1 MLKNIILTIYIIIIG
16 IALGTI
22 ILSANYNE
30 YGLIQFG
37 NTALVEVES
46 NVLEPKIV
54 TGDLV
59 LINTKEKT
67 VKEKD
72 IISYITLE
80 QGETTIRINKI
91 TAITTDINDEK
102 IYSLTKEDGTIE
114 NIDDSCILGT
124 YKVAIPLAGTIL
136 NYILTKQGFLTVT
149 LIPAILLFIFF
160 LITFFLGIIN
170 KKRE

>member
-37 NTALVEVES
+37 NTALVEVED
-46 NVLEPKIV
+46 NLLEPKIV

-59 LINTKEKT
+59 LINTKNKK

-72 IISYITLE
+72 IISYVTLE
-80 QGETTIRINKI
+80 QGAPAIRTNKI
-91 TAITTDINDEK
+91 TAITTDVNNEK
-102 IYSLTKEDGTIE
+102 IYSLTREDGTIE

-124 YKVAIPLAGTIL
+124 FKVTIPLAGTIL
-136 NYILTKQGFLTVT
+136 SYILTKQGFLTVT
-149 LIPAILLFIFF
+149 LIPAIILFIFF
-160 LITFFLGIIN
+160 LITFLIGVIN